1 MANRL
6 VLEFYDSNR
15 GTITMTYNHAEESED
30 IRTADVRALV
40 NAIITNGSIFQ
51 SVPVSAKSAKLVMT
65 SESEFQLSA

>member
-15 GTITMTYNHAEESED
+15 GTITMTYNHADED
-30 IRTADVRALV
+30 VTTANVRALV

-51 SVPVSAKSAKLVMT
+51 TSPITAKSAKLVVST
-65 SESEFQLSA
+65 ESEFQLSA

>member
-15 GTITMTYNHAEESED
+15 GTITMTYNHADED
-30 IRTADVRALV
+30 VTTANVRALV

-51 SVPVSAKSAKLVMT
+51 SVPVSVKSAKLVVST
-65 SESEFQLSA
+65 ESEFQLSA

>member
-15 GTITMTYNHAEESED
+15 GTITMTYNHADED
-30 IRTADVRALV
+30 VTTANVRALV

-51 SVPVSAKSAKLVMT
+51 TSPITAKSAKLVVST
-65 SESEFQLSA
+65 ESEFELSA